1 MKTLRMLLVLSNA
14 LTLIAVVGPAQAQD
28 GIIVDGESGGTLSC
42 QQYATQIGHTFT
54 VFSPG
59 ATNGRYGPFAE
70 GIYTFTVTA
79 TGGSVTFRIV
89 TDGYAGAPTLAGPFT
104 TPATVSISIGDQPK
118 PGMGYYIDSVTPD
131 PQQEGVTVTVAVSCG
146 AAGCDTQVNIPPQA
160 VVGSFVTNAAAYWAP
175 GQLITNPPVTI
186 AAGKTYWV
194 AGQDAT
200 GMYRKVLLGCQWVW
214 VERDTVG
221 PNYDDVWQ
229 GKPLPT
235 DVVD

>member
-1 MKTLRMLLVLSNA
+1 MKTVRMLLVLSIA

-28 GIIVDGESGGTLSC
+28 GIVVDGESGGTLSC
-42 QQYATQIGHTFT
+42 NHYATQVSHPLPN
-54 VFSPG
+54 VSPG
-59 ATNGRYGPFAE
+59 DTDGRYGPFAE

-89 TDGYAGAPTLAGPFT
+89 GDSTGSPTLAGPFT
-104 TPATVSISIGDQPK
+104 TPATVSISIGEQPK
-118 PGMGYYIDSVTPD
+118 PGMGYYIDSVNPG
-131 PQQEGVTVTVAVSCG
+131 PQSEVVTVTVAVSCG
-146 AAGCDTQVNIPPQA
+146 TAGCDAQVNIPPQA
-160 VVGSFVTNAAAYWAP
+160 VVGSFVTNAAAYWEP

-186 AAGKTYWV
+186 EAGKTYWV

-214 VERDTVG
+214 VLHDTVG